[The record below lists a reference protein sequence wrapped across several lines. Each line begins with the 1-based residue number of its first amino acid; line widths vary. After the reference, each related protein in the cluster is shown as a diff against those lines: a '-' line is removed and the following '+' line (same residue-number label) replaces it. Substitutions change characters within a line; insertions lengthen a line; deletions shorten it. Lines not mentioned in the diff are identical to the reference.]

1 VIDEPTRDL
10 LQACVR
16 RESRSLFQYVRDVPL
31 WVGPAD
37 RPALA
42 KLQGLATAEQT
53 ATDAL
58 GRYLQRR
65 RAGLGH
71 LGAFPSGFTTVNDA
85 ALHYLLPQL
94 ILEQRAAA
102 TALEA
107 DLARVSDADARDHLA
122 TLLQLKRQHL
132 PELEGLTSQPH
143 SKTS

>member
-1 VIDEPTRDL
+1 MIDDSTRDV
-10 LQACVR
+10 LQSCVR
-16 RESRSLFQYVRDVPL
+16 RESRSLFQYVREVPL
-31 WVGPAD
+31 WVSPAD

-42 KLQGLATAEQT
+42 KLQGLATVEQA

-94 ILEQRAAA
+94 IVEQRAAA

-107 DLARVSDADARDHLA
+107 DLAQVIDADARDHLA
-122 TLLQLKRQHL
+122 GLLQLKRRHL
-132 PELEGLTSQPH
+132 PELDALSTQPH
-143 SKTS
+143 TVL